1 MDQTNNDYM
10 AQEEAEFQEEN
21 IESMQSPIICEHCGL
36 PKYMQ
41 YAEENVFRGGNKVEI
56 ETENVEEEE
65 QKQVLRGPN
74 GEPLLNDILTGG
86 DYTNQQEGYNDNNYV
101 EPAEEQIKI
110 PDPVITPIQPPVQ
123 PQVQPPV
130 QPQVQPPVQPQASST
145 TSTTSSSTKSTTSG
159 ATTSKTSNATSI
171 STPHAT
177 PN

>member
-130 QPQVQPPVQPQASST
+130 QPQVQPPVQPQVQPPVP
-145 TSTTSSSTKSTTSG
+145 
-159 ATTSKTSNATSI
+159 SI